1 MSDRDIRAIS
11 HRIVERM
18 VIEHPA
24 EAAVLASLVLSEILA
39 AGLFGGDEAEVDEF
53 VAAVNIKVEEIA
65 LNHGAAMSWRLVRA
79 AERPRRH

>member
-1 MSDRDIRAIS
+1 MTTDDLRAIA

-24 EAAVLASLVLSEILA
+24 EAATLASLVLSEILA
-39 AGLFGGDEAEVDEF
+39 VGLFGGDEAEVEEF

-65 LNHGAAMSWRLVRA
+65 LNHGAATSWRLVRA
-79 AERPRRH
+79 ERPRRH

>member
-1 MSDRDIRAIS
+1 MTTDDLRAIA

-24 EAAVLASLVLSEILA
+24 EAATLASLVLSEILA
-39 AGLFGGDEAEVDEF
+39 AALFGGDEAEVEEF

-65 LNHGAAMSWRLVRA
+65 LNHGAATSWRLVRA
-79 AERPRRH
+79 ERPHRH